1 LSEEVRIIHQ
11 DLTVEVTVVL
21 QLNQGVCT
29 DVLYPHP
36 CLIFSLFLSF
46 VSKQKKGNREQAN
59 MNEDKMTAIVIG

>member
-11 DLTVEVTVVL
+11 SLTVEVTAVL

-36 CLIFSLFLSF
+36 CLIFSLLLSF
-46 VSKQKKGNREQAN
+46 VSRQKKVNGEQAN
-59 MNEDKMTAIVIG
+59 MNEDKMRAIVIR